1 MDWMKIAS
9 AVALG
14 LMLLFL
20 APRAKEI
27 LANTPKGSAG
37 DWQAA
42 ILPLLIVIGLV
53 AFLMSLA

>member
-14 LMLLFL
+14 MMILVL

-27 LANTPKGSAG
+27 LTNTPKGSG
-37 DWQAA
+37 SDWQAA
-42 ILPLLIVIGLV
+42 LLPLLVVLGVVSL
-53 AFLMSLA
+53 LMSAV

>member
-14 LMLLFL
+14 LMILVL
-20 APRAKEI
+20 APRAKEM
-27 LANTPKGSAG
+27 LANTPKGSAS

-42 ILPLLIVIGLV
+42 LLPLLVVLGVV
-53 AFLMSLA
+53 AFLMSAV

>member
-27 LANTPKGSAG
+27 VANTPKGSAS

>member
-27 LANTPKGSAG
+27 LANTPKGSG
-37 DWQAA
+37 SDWQAA

>member
-1 MDWMKIAS
+1 MIAS

-27 LANTPKGSAG
+27 VANTPKGSAS